1 MTVTLDDVVC
11 HLHISIIWSMMMH
24 EESTFHECGVELV
37 MGLLAVAKGRTIEE
51 CERQWGGF
59 ISIPFLKQLY
69 DDHLNVATHLKNEVG
84 KEEEDR

>member
-1 MTVTLDDVVC
+1 M
-11 HLHISIIWSMMMH
+11 ISH
-24 EESTFHECGVELV
+24 EEHTFHECGVELM
-37 MGLLAVAKGRTIEE
+37 MGFLGVVKGRAIEE

-69 DDHLNVATHLKNEVG
+69 DEHHNVATHLKNEVG